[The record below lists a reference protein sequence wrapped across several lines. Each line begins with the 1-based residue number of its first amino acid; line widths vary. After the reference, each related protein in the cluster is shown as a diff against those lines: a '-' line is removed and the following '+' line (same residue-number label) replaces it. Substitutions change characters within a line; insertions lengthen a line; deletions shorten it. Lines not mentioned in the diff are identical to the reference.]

1 MTPYRVVPLHS
12 PISQMSD
19 NIGGQGV
26 GGSSAKMAGF
36 SISGVGMEIKQ

>member
-1 MTPYRVVPLHS
+1 MTPNGVVHLHS
-12 PISQMSD
+12 PISQRSE
-19 NIGGQGV
+19 NGAGEGV